1 MFFAFE
7 NYRYYL
13 KPGPTDMR
21 RQAEALAR
29 TVQSQMHLD
38 PFSKSMFLFCSG
50 RRTLLKVLVWDG
62 SGFWLM
68 SKRLYGGT
76 FRWPSDAR
84 ERGRCEAAAGWPGR
98 VPAHPGAGGIP
109 GVLGVK
115 LSKKQ

>member
-84 ERGRCEAAAGWPGR
+84 EALRMSVGDVRRLLGGQDVFRRIPVQEGSR
-98 VPAHPGAGGIP
+98 VF
-109 GVLGVK
+109 
-115 LSKKQ
+115 

>member
-38 PFSKSMFLFCSG
+38 PFSKSVG
-50 RRTLLKVLVWDG
+50 DVRRLLGGQDVFRRIPVQGG
-62 SGFWLM
+62 S
-68 SKRLYGGT
+68 
-76 FRWPSDAR
+76 
-84 ERGRCEAAAGWPGR
+84 R
-98 VPAHPGAGGIP
+98 VF
-109 GVLGVK
+109 
-115 LSKKQ
+115 

>member
-7 NYRYYL
+7 SYRYYL
-13 KPGPTDMR
+13 RPGPTDMR
-21 RQAEALAR
+21 RQGEALAR
-29 TVQSQMHLD
+29 TVQSQMRLD

-76 FRWPSDAR
+76 FRWPSDER
-84 ERGRCEAAAGWPGR
+84 EALRASLGDVRRLLGGQDVFRR
-98 VPAHPGAGGIP
+98 VPVQGGAR
-109 GVLGVK
+109 VF
-115 LSKKQ
+115 